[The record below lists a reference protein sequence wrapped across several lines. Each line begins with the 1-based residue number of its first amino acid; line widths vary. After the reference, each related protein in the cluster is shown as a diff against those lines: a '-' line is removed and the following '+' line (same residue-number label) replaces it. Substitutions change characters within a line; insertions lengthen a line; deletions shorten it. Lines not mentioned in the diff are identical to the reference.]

1 VTSIYKYT
9 ALFLLAVAV
18 VLGFLYSYASLKITR
33 LESEKTALKM
43 EVKSCKME
51 VKSCNDSIKEFNDAQ
66 IRAGDT
72 IQKVREVVR
81 TVKSDCNC
89 YDIAVDKR
97 ILDRVRKH

>member
-1 VTSIYKYT
+1 MLGNIYKYT

-18 VLGFLYSYASLKITR
+18 VLGFLYSYASIKITR

-43 EVKSCKME
+43 EVKSC
-51 VKSCNDSIKEFNDAQ
+51 NDGVKEFNDAQ
-66 IRAGDT
+66 IRAGNT

-89 YDIAVDKR
+89 YNVAVDKR
-97 ILDRVRKH
+97 ILDRVRKR

>member
-1 VTSIYKYT
+1 MTNIYKYT

-18 VLGFLYSYASLKITR
+18 VLGFLYSYASIKINR
-33 LESEKTALKM
+33 LESEKTAL
-43 EVKSCKME
+43 KME

-81 TVKSDCNC
+81 TVKSDCDC
-89 YDIAVDKR
+89 YNSAVDKR
-97 ILDRVRKH
+97 ILDRVRKR